1 MERKVRNKKPKTPK
15 ETNNTIHRQT
25 EIYQKALDLFVKK
38 GYDAT
43 SMSMIAKALKMS
55 KPNLYY
61 YCPSKEELLYQ
72 IHLDDLQKL
81 FVPILDEA
89 EKIQDPKDRIA
100 HFLRRFTLMCTA
112 SPASRVLVHELR
124 SLSKR
129 HHEQISAVWRRAYE
143 IFRGAIKEL
152 QQSGRGREGRE
163 SFLTFLGTGMALWI
177 VYWFDY
183 SEQNHSEELA
193 DLVAQV
199 FLKGFLYPPTQK
211 TTPACRNLSQ
221 KRRPRIALRRAG
233 TGSARG

>member
-1 MERKVRNKKPKTPK
+1 MERKARNKKPKTPK
-15 ETNNTIHRQT
+15 ETNHTIHRQA

-43 SMSMIAKALKMS
+43 SMSMIAKALNMS

-61 YCPSKEELLYQ
+61 YCSSKEELLYQ
-72 IHLDDLQKL
+72 IHLDDLQKR

-89 EKIQDPKDRIA
+89 EKIPDPKDRIA

-124 SLSKR
+124 SLRKSHQR
-129 HHEQISAVWRRAYE
+129 QISAVWRRAYE

-152 QQSGRGREGRE
+152 QQSGRAREGRE
-163 SFLTFLGTGMALWI
+163 SFLAFLGTGMALWI

-183 SEQNHSEELA
+183 SEQNRSEELA
-193 DLVAQV
+193 DLLTQV
-199 FLKGFLYPPTQK
+199 FLKGLLYPGK
-211 TTPACRNLSQ
+211 E
-221 KRRPRIALRRAG
+221 
-233 TGSARG
+233 

>member
-1 MERKVRNKKPKTPK
+1 MERKARNKKPKTPSD
-15 ETNNTIHRQT
+15 THNTLNRQT
-25 EIYQKALDLFVKK
+25 EIYQKALDLFVKN

-72 IHLDDLQKL
+72 IHLDDLQKR

-100 HFLRRFTLMCTA
+100 HFLRKFTLMCTA

-124 SLSKR
+124 SLSRR
-129 HHEQISAVWRRAYE
+129 HHEQISVVWRRAYE
-143 IFRGAIKEL
+143 IFRGAIREL
-152 QQSGRGREGRE
+152 QQSGRAREGRE
-163 SFLTFLGTGMALWI
+163 SFLTFLGTGMAMWI

-183 SEQNHSEELA
+183 NEQNHSEELA
-193 DLVAQV
+193 DLLTQV
-199 FLKGFLYPPTQK
+199 YLDGLLYPRK
-211 TTPACRNLSQ
+211 
-221 KRRPRIALRRAG
+221 K
-233 TGSARG
+233 

>member
-1 MERKVRNKKPKTPK
+1 MGRKERNKKPKTPK
-15 ETNNTIHRQT
+15 ETNNTINRRA

-43 SMSMIAKALKMS
+43 SMSMIAKALNMS

-61 YCPSKEELLYQ
+61 YCSSKEELLYQ
-72 IHLDDLQKL
+72 IHLDDLQKR

-89 EKIQDPKDRIA
+89 EKIHDPEDRIA

-124 SLSKR
+124 SLRKSHQR
-129 HHEQISAVWRRAYE
+129 QISAVWRRAYE

-152 QQSGRGREGRE
+152 QQSGRAREGRE
-163 SFLTFLGTGMALWI
+163 SFLAFLGTGMALWI

-183 SEQNHSEELA
+183 SEQNRSEELA
-193 DLVAQV
+193 DLLTQV
-199 FLKGFLYPPTQK
+199 FLNGLLYPGK
-211 TTPACRNLSQ
+211 E
-221 KRRPRIALRRAG
+221 
-233 TGSARG
+233 